1 MVISNIVPQA
11 TESTAPRPLQIITR
25 SSSEK
30 IIAPMLRSGSL
41 SAKML
46 TPTVAALQGEKNE
59 QTDFA
64 GIRRT
69 NEPSIHQNM
78 TNGQGQNVQHVPAQP
93 QHHIYWKLQQ
103 DASSAHQTDIRHYSF
118 ASSMDLISSTA
129 ASVAYAHGNSY
140 QPTHSQPLQ
149 NDLFKSSS
157 HHTSHTAAAGDLLT
171 MSRRALDPPAPN
183 QVDFFTKK
191 RSVTMADAR
200 DNSSQLNFK
209 NSPARSYSVP
219 AQGLSNLLN
228 PLQQQNQY
236 QLYMHAPQHINPLEQ
251 KGVFFPNQSRS
262 GSSSVERASSSMV
275 HDLGGVDESHQEH
288 RTIRRCRR
296 SDSFEMMEDG

>member
-1 MVISNIVPQA
+1 MCGCLCGCWLLCGCLCVLGCLLARLFACKAVCCA
-11 TESTAPRPLQIITR
+11 V
-25 SSSEK
+25 
-30 IIAPMLRSGSL
+30 MFC
-41 SAKML
+41 
-46 TPTVAALQGEKNE
+46 ALC
-59 QTDFA
+59 D
-64 GIRRT
+64 
-69 NEPSIHQNM
+69 
-78 TNGQGQNVQHVPAQP
+78 
-93 QHHIYWKLQQ
+93 
-103 DASSAHQTDIRHYSF
+103 DC
-118 ASSMDLISSTA
+118 
-129 ASVAYAHGNSY
+129 
-140 QPTHSQPLQ
+140 
-149 NDLFKSSS
+149 
-157 HHTSHTAAAGDLLT
+157 
-171 MSRRALDPPAPN
+171 SRRRAPSCHSILQKQDFSTVN
-183 QVDFFTKK
+183 FSYMDFFTKK

-228 PLQQQNQY
+228 PLQQKNQY

>member
-1 MVISNIVPQA
+1 
-11 TESTAPRPLQIITR
+11 
-25 SSSEK
+25 
-30 IIAPMLRSGSL
+30 MLRRGSH

-46 TPTVAALQGEKNE
+46 TPTVAALPGEKNE
-59 QTDFA
+59 QTNIT
-64 GIRRT
+64 GVRRA
-69 NEPSIHQNM
+69 NELSIHHNA

-93 QHHIYWKLQQ
+93 QHHIYWKHQQ
-103 DASSAHQTDIRHYSF
+103 DASSANQTDIRHYSF

-140 QPTHSQPLQ
+140 QPTQSQPLQ

-171 MSRRALDPPAPN
+171 MSRRALDPPALK
-183 QVDFFTKK
+183 QMDFFTKK
-191 RSVTMADAR
+191 RSVTMADAT

-209 NSPARSYSVP
+209 KSPARSYSVP

-236 QLYMHAPQHINPLEQ
+236 QLYMHAPQHINPLEP

-262 GSSSVERASSSMV
+262 GSSSVEQASSSMV

-288 RTIRRCRR
+288 RTIRRCCR